1 MRTVSRALA
10 IAAATGVLAGSAVAP
25 PARAQTAPELKTE
38 EQKTIYAIGLAV
50 AGSLSSFALSP
61 AELDLVKAGLT
72 DGVLNKQRQVD
83 LQAYGM
89 KIQEL
94 QRARATVV
102 AQAEQKAGQAVMDK
116 AAAEKGATK
125 TASGLVLVPI
135 KPGTGPSPKAT
146 DRVKVH
152 YHGTLA
158 DGTVFDS
165 SVQRGEP
172 ATFPL
177 NGVIPCWTE
186 GLQLMKV
193 GGKSRLVC
201 PAEPRLR
208 RPRLAAPDQAR
219 LHAHVRGRAPR
230 DRQVGAAPGS
240 SRGAAISSP
249 RSAAARA
256 MTELISPPI
265 RSAMP
270 ER

>member
-1 MRTVSRALA
+1 MRSRSRVVAVVALTGALA
-10 IAAATGVLAGSAVAP
+10 GGAVAP
-25 PARAQTAPELKTE
+25 PARAQSAPELKTD
-38 EQKTIYAIGLAV
+38 EQKTLYAIGLAV
-50 AGSLSSFALSP
+50 AGSLAPFALSP
-61 AELDLVKAGLT
+61 AEFELVKAGMT
-72 DGVLNKQRQVD
+72 DGVLNRQRQVD
-83 LQAYGM
+83 LQAYGT

-94 QRARATVV
+94 QRVRASVV
-102 AQAEQKAGQAVMDK
+102 AAAEQKMGQAVVDK

-125 TASGLVLVPI
+125 TASGLVMVPI
-135 KPGTGPSPKAT
+135 KPGTGASPKAA

-201 PAEPRLR
+201 PAA
-208 RPRLAAPDQAR
+208 LAYGD
-219 LHAHVRGRAPR
+219 
-230 DRQVGAAPGS
+230 
-240 SRGAAISSP
+240 RGAPP
-249 RSAAARA
+249 RIKPGA
-256 MTELISPPI
+256 TLTFEVELLEIVK
-265 RSAMP
+265 
-270 ER
+270 

>member
-1 MRTVSRALA
+1 MAAVVALA
-10 IAAATGVLAGSAVAP
+10 GTLAGGAVAP
-25 PARAQTAPELKTE
+25 AARAQSAPELKTE
-38 EQKTIYAIGLAV
+38 EQKTLYALGLAI

-61 AELDLVKAGLT
+61 AELELVKTGVT
-72 DGVLNKQRQVD
+72 DGVLNRPRQVD
-83 LQAYGM
+83 LQGYNT

-94 QRARATVV
+94 QRSRASVV
-102 AQAEQKAGQAVMDK
+102 AAAEQKAGQAILDK

-125 TASGLVLVPI
+125 TASGLVIVPM
-135 KPGTGPSPKAT
+135 KPGTGASPKAA

-177 NGVIPCWTE
+177 NGVVPCWTE

-201 PAEPRLR
+201 PAA
-208 RPRLAAPDQAR
+208 LAYGD
-219 LHAHVRGRAPR
+219 
-230 DRQVGAAPGS
+230 
-240 SRGAAISSP
+240 RGAPP
-249 RSAAARA
+249 RIKPGA
-256 MTELISPPI
+256 TLTFEVELIEI
-265 RSAMP
+265 VK
-270 ER
+270 